1 MSKKA
6 VVIGAGFAGLS
17 AASFLARDGF
27 DVTLLEKHDMAGGRA
42 RKMVA
47 EGFTFDMGPSWYW
60 MPDIFERYFAQFG
73 KSTTDYYELERL
85 DPSYVIYFGKDDLMK
100 VPADRDAF
108 FDMFE
113 KLEPGSST
121 NLKKFLDES
130 AYKYEV
136 GIKDFV
142 FRPGNSILEFMD
154 IRVFASVFKLHMFRS
169 ISSYIRKYFKHPQLI
184 QLLEFPVLF
193 LGATPEKTPA
203 LYSLMNYA
211 DITLGTWYPKG
222 GMHEVIKGM
231 VSLAE
236 ELGVNMQYN
245 KEVSRIE
252 IVKGFAKRV
261 HCNGVIYEADVVVGG
276 ADYNHV
282 EQHLLD
288 APYRVYDKAYWDKRV
303 LAPSSLLYYVGI
315 DKKLKNMWHHTLFF
329 DTPFAPHADK
339 IYENPGWPEDPL
351 FYTSCP
357 SISDPTVAPEGCENV
372 FFLIPV
378 APGMEDTQEI
388 RDRYFDMIVERFE
401 RLTGNEIKDHIIYR
415 KDYGYSNFVEDY
427 HSFRGNAY
435 GLANTIL
442 QTAFLKPKMRSSKVK
457 NLFYTGQLTTPG
469 PGVPPS
475 LISGEVVSNEIK
487 KSIKH

>member
-47 EGFTFDMGPSWYW
+47 AGFTFDMGPSWYW

-73 KSTTDYYELERL
+73 KRTTDYYELERL
-85 DPSYVIYFGKDDLMK
+85 DPSYVIYFGQDDLMK

-113 KLEPGSST
+113 KLEPGST
-121 NLKKFLDES
+121 ENLKKFLDES

-154 IRVFASVFKLHMFRS
+154 VRVFASVFKLHMFRS

-231 VSLAE
+231 VTLAE
-236 ELGVNMQYN
+236 ELGVKMQYK

-252 IVKGFAKRV
+252 IIKGFAKRV
-261 HCNGVIYEADVVVGG
+261 HCNGEIYEADVVVGG

-288 APYRVYDKAYWDKRV
+288 APYRVYNKAYWDKRV

-339 IYENPGWPEDPL
+339 IYEHPGWPEDPL

>member
-42 RKMVA
+42 RKMVV

-73 KSTTDYYELERL
+73 KKTTDYYELERL
-85 DPSYVIYFGKDDLMK
+85 DPSYVIYFGQDDLMK

-108 FDMFE
+108 FEMFE
-113 KLEPGSST
+113 KLEPGSSA

-142 FRPGNSILEFMD
+142 FRPGNSILEFVD

-231 VSLAE
+231 VALAE
-236 ELGVNMQYN
+236 ELGVNIQYER
-245 KEVSRIE
+245 EVSRIE
-252 IVKGFAKRV
+252 IIKGFAKRV
-261 HCNGVIYEADVVVGG
+261 HCNGEIFEADVVVGG

-288 APYRVYDKAYWDKRV
+288 APYRVYDQAYWDKRV

-339 IYENPGWPEDPL
+339 IYEHPGWPEEPL

-415 KDYGYSNFVEDY
+415 RDYGYSNFVEDY

-487 KSIKH
+487 KSIKQ